1 MNVNQDLEAFCKDW
15 LSAWTGN
22 NPTELIKFYDED
34 AYYQDPANI
43 HGLKGHR
50 VILNYFKKLLAS
62 NPNWIWEV
70 EELYPTVKGFVLKW
84 KATIPVGEEE
94 VLEYGM
100 DIVEMKKGKITRNEV
115 FFDRTKLIST
125 QKKITRT

>member
-1 MNVNQDLEAFCKDW
+1 MNVNQDKATYCKDW

-22 NPTELIKFYDED
+22 NPSELIKFYDEH
-34 AYYQDPANI
+34 AYYRDPANI

-50 VILNYFKKLLAS
+50 EILPYFKKLLAS
-62 NPNWIWEV
+62 NPNWRWEE
-70 EELYPTVKGFVLKW
+70 EELYPTVKGFIVKW
-84 KATIPVGEEE
+84 KARIPVGEEE

-115 FFDRTKLIST
+115 FFDRTKILST
-125 QKKITRT
+125 LKKIIRT

>member
-1 MNVNQDLEAFCKDW
+1 METYCKDW

-22 NPTELIKFYDED
+22 NPAELIKFYDEH
-34 AYYQDPANI
+34 AYYQDPANK

-50 VILNYFKKLLAS
+50 EILPYFKKLLAS
-62 NPNWIWEV
+62 NPNWRWEE
-70 EELYPTVKGFVLKW
+70 EELYLTLKGFIVKLK
-84 KATIPVGEEE
+84 ARIPVGEEE

-115 FFDRTKLIST
+115 FFDRTKLLST
-125 QKKITRT
+125 LRKITKT